1 MATSTV
7 AVKSAGTALF
17 TIQNAASS
25 AITNGPST
33 NIATKWA
40 GTVYVRM
47 GRTSSA
53 AFGSNLP
60 VFRIMGSPSGSGK
73 DWVPVFVWTPALGAQ
88 NTSCFQS
95 LTATANSGATA
106 VVVSAAP
113 NASTSGTDLFLFNT
127 SAVARSEWNRIALA
141 NVTTVLAWGLERTQ
155 TAAKCIVASH
165 GESWAIPV
173 DFSGMTGIM
182 FQVDNSAFNVA
193 SGLVVEATMVAT
205 ENAYTAP

>member
-1 MATSTV
+1 MATSTIP
-7 AVKSAGTALF
+7 VKSAGTALF
-17 TIQNAASS
+17 TIQAAPNS

-33 NIATKWA
+33 NVAGKWG

-53 AFGSNLP
+53 SFGSNIP
-60 VFRIMGSPSGSGK
+60 VFRILGSPSGNGK
-73 DWVPVFVWTPALGAQ
+73 DWVPIYTWIPVGATL
-88 NTSCFQS
+88 NASCFQS

-113 NASTSGTDLFLFNT
+113 NASTSGFDLFLYNT

-141 NVTTVLAWGLERTQ
+141 SITTQLAWGLERTQ
-155 TAAKCIVASH
+155 TIGKCIVVSH

-173 DFSGMTGIM
+173 DFTGVTGIM
-182 FQVDNSAFNVA
+182 FQVDNSVFNLA

-205 ENAYTAP
+205 ENAYTA